1 MSLAVTVAGCKSDD
15 KGKPAPLPAGPV
27 VAAVTADANAVGG
40 FPLAMGESYAGGK
53 LMATNLVSWT
63 VADGSIVQ
71 LGIVTTGKSA
81 DGREEGVLRAYH
93 AGSDTHDVGP
103 KYSLDPSIDHWSE
116 LKLLANNRVMF
127 RYGEA
132 GKGARAHTAVLL
144 TWDAEAKRVRIAKR
158 WTGPTAEQ
166 EPEWLLTGE
175 YKVAPESEGLCMKVI
190 ARMVSCEKDAKFRDA
205 IFRRDDPAEK
215 TAMQEHFDSHVVKWK
230 QPGGAKAQCQ
240 KWASPDFVDTSFSEP
255 IKLQRLSKEVKFDC
269 GMFAAEI
276 VDDGGLPAA
285 LTET

>member
-1 MSLAVTVAGCKSDD
+1 MSFAVTVAGCKGDD
-15 KGKPAPLPAGPV
+15 KSKAPLPAGPV
-27 VAAVTADANAVGG
+27 VAAVSADASTVGG

-63 VADGSIVQ
+63 VADGTIVQ

-93 AGSDTHDVGP
+93 VGSDTHDVGP
-103 KYSLDPSIDHWSE
+103 KYSLDPSIDHWAE
-116 LKLLANNRVMF
+116 LKLLANNRVLF

-166 EPEWLLTGE
+166 EPEWLLAGE
-175 YKVAPESEGLCMKVI
+175 YKVAPESEELCMKVI

-205 IFRRDDPAEK
+205 LLRRDDPAEK
-215 TAMQEHFDSHVVKWK
+215 AAMQEHFDTHVAKWK

-240 KWASPDFVDTSFSEP
+240 KWASPEFVDTSFSEP
-255 IKLQRLSKEVKFDC
+255 IKLQRLSREVKFDC

-285 LTET
+285 LTVP